1 MSVLAGKLLT
11 PLISPLGLAL
21 LLWLVGALLS
31 WLGRRGWG
39 RGCRAAGCLL
49 LLLLSSP
56 LVGEHL
62 LHRLEVQYPLSAAQD
77 SPSAEAIVVLGGFTQ
92 PPLPPRPNIDV
103 DEGFDRLLHGL
114 RLWRAG
120 KAPLLVFSG
129 GNIPYLTGSSMTEAA
144 SLCSLALEYGVDPRA
159 ILLEEESRNTY
170 ENALYTG
177 RLLRERG
184 LNRVLLVTSAAH
196 MPRAVAVFRKQG
208 LEVLPAP
215 TDLQVVTRSFNLFQ
229 LMPGPAALAYSNAA
243 IKEQVGMWIYW
254 LRGWV

>member
-11 PLISPLGLAL
+11 PLISPLGMALAL
-21 LLWLVGALLS
+21 WSVGVLLS
-31 WLGRRGWG
+31 WLGRGRWG
-39 RGCRAAGCLL
+39 RRCRVAGCLVL
-49 LLLLSSP
+49 IFLACP
-56 LVGEHL
+56 LVGEGL
-62 LHRLEVQYPLSAAQD
+62 LHALESQYPLSAAQD
-77 SPSAEAIVVLGGFTQ
+77 SPNADAIVVLGGFTQ

-144 SLCSLALEYGVDPRA
+144 SVCSLALEYGVDPQA

-170 ENALYTG
+170 ENALHTG

-208 LEVLPAP
+208 MEVIPAP
-215 TDLQVVTRSFNLFQ
+215 TDLQVVPRSFTLLQ
-229 LMPGPAALAYSNAA
+229 LMPGLASLAYSNAA

-254 LRGWV
+254 LRGWI